1 MNKKFIGYGLL
12 VVAAIGLVYCV
23 RNKKE
28 DETVDNSSNE
38 DAIMMQRQMHE
49 DAMRMHQEHMNM
61 HQQATDMFNS
71 QVDQMNQ
78 INNMNMF
85 MGM

>member
-1 MNKKFIGYGLL
+1 MNKKIIGYGLL
-12 VVAAIGLVYCV
+12 ALVTVGLVYCV

-28 DETVDNSSNE
+28 GKVVGNNSNQ
-38 DAIMMQRQMHE
+38 DDIMMQQQMFD
-49 DAMRMHQEHMNM
+49 DAVRMHQEHMNM